1 VKRYIAALLVVGAIT
16 RLVNVTEANVV
27 YLDYD
32 FWGPDKTYEWNFDD
46 DLQQLTVTESIFEF
60 GPDYLWS
67 IKIGGK
73 VDSDTTFS
81 VVRTITNNTRVTWT
95 ELEMFSGPSA
105 IAGAFPVIVPE
116 SVESE
121 KLQAIT
127 YSNYPGDRPRFKF
140 AAPPSVLDGESFE
153 MRFDI
158 SVSYIENYWGGF
170 HGVWDQTIIP
180 EPATLSFFAL
190 GAVILVRR
198 RRAQKP

>member
-73 VDSDTTFS
+73 VDSDTAFS
-81 VVRTITNNTRVTWT
+81 VVLLPTIPA
-95 ELEMFSGPSA
+95 L
-105 IAGAFPVIVPE
+105 
-116 SVESE
+116 
-121 KLQAIT
+121 
-127 YSNYPGDRPRFKF
+127 PGLSWRCFL
-140 AAPPSVLDGESFE
+140 APLP
-153 MRFDI
+153 
-158 SVSYIENYWGGF
+158 
-170 HGVWDQTIIP
+170 
-180 EPATLSFFAL
+180 
-190 GAVILVRR
+190 
-198 RRAQKP
+198 